1 MSSHQGVR
9 FNDPPVTDYN
19 SMDVDDTSGSLISQD
34 DLYLGPDDDLYL
46 GPDDDLEDDSVSS
59 SHPDM
64 FHAIPDQFPP
74 AEADDQHLLPIDQD
88 LYLGPDHDLIDCDE
102 DIDVPAVPEVPKAIN
117 ATSTG
122 SRSPPPE
129 LTNEDL
135 LTMVQE
141 FRPFGSFEHST
152 LDTIQDRL
160 SHYINENGKLPDP
173 TIPQQLEA
181 ERPFRMA
188 WAETSDK
195 LRRAGA
201 DLASLE
207 MLKVVD
213 SLIRQIEDSN

>member
-1 MSSHQGVR
+1 MVQLSAIAGLVLKFHVINYQEVNQSISSSQIMSSHQGVR

-46 GPDDDLEDDSVSS
+46 GPDDDLEDDSVAS
-59 SHPDM
+59 SHLDM
-64 FHAIPDQFPP
+64 FHAIPNQFPP
-74 AEADDQHLLPIDQD
+74 AEADDQHLLPIDED

-102 DIDVPAVPEVPKAIN
+102 DIDVPAVPEVPMAIN

-135 LTMVQE
+135 LAMVQE
-141 FRPFGSFEHST
+141 FWPFGSFDHST

-160 SHYINENGKLPDP
+160 SHYI
-173 TIPQQLEA
+173 
-181 ERPFRMA
+181 
-188 WAETSDK
+188 
-195 LRRAGA
+195 
-201 DLASLE
+201 
-207 MLKVVD
+207 
-213 SLIRQIEDSN
+213 